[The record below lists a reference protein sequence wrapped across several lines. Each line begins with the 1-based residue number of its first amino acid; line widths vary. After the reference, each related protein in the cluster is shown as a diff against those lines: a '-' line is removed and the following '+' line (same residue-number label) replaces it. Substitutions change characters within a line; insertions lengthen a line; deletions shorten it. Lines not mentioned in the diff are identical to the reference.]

1 MSKNPNQY
9 QGVAYIRVNGLEL
22 PTMEGA
28 TFTPSGSVREVV
40 KGARVWG
47 FKAKPQEA
55 TLECKLAGGNGISVQ
70 DIQSWDNVTV
80 EFEADTGEKHMMANA
95 WTSDATT
102 ITDGG
107 EISAK
112 FAARASKRIA

>member
-1 MSKNPNQY
+1 
-9 QGVAYIRVNGLEL
+9 
-22 PTMEGA
+22 
-28 TFTPSGSVREVV
+28 
-40 KGARVWG
+40 
-47 FKAKPQEA
+47 
-55 TLECKLAGGNGISVQ
+55 
-70 DIQSWDNVTV
+70 
-80 EFEADTGEKHMMANA
+80 MMANA

>member
-1 MSKNPNQY
+1 MARNSPRWRSHLY
-9 QGVAYIRVNGLEL
+9 PIRQC
-22 PTMEGA
+22 A
-28 TFTPSGSVREVV
+28 RSGQ
-40 KGARVWG
+40 GARVWG